1 MIIKLH
7 LVVAEVEPNV
17 WNCACPLEP
26 IISRAAPVHRDE
38 IKEPRCKARV
48 TKTKEVAASDIRFDI
63 PLAEACYDDRH
74 KYCDGVAPGSARV
87 IRCLQDRFASW
98 PFSTFVP
105 IQPHLHPPQQQRLG
119 CLTNPCSLWK

>member
-1 MIIKLH
+1 MMLH
-7 LVVAEVEPNV
+7 LVTAVGEAQLMQLYLSVGAEIMSH
-17 WNCACPLEP
+17 AT
-26 IISRAAPVHRDE
+26 PVHRDE

-87 IRCLQDRFASW
+87 IRCLQDRSAPWSFNIG
-98 PFSTFVP
+98 P
-105 IQPHLHPPQQQRLG
+105 ICPPPPPSPATNAGLLDQPCR
-119 CLTNPCSLWK
+119 SYR